1 MLVGYARVSTKEQN
15 YEMQIQALRNAGCE
29 KIFSEKE
36 SGNSDDRREFK
47 KALTFLR
54 EGDTLIVW
62 KLDRL
67 GRSISQSSRVLETL
81 KEKKVSVVSL
91 IENIDTRTIFGEWLF
106 YFASIFAEME
116 RNSIIER
123 TKAGIKFAREQGV
136 RIGRP
141 PKMTEDNIE
150 IIRELLKAGWTVKK
164 IAEKLGISQ
173 SSIYAYFPSD
183 ILKDLRPTALQNLPK
198 TFLCRR
204 QFTFT

>member
-29 KIFSEKE
+29 KTFSEKE

-183 ILKDLRPTALQNLPK
+183 ILEDLRPTAL
-198 TFLCRR
+198 
-204 QFTFT
+204 

>member
-15 YEMQIQALRNAGCE
+15 YEMQIQALRNARCE

-183 ILKDLRPTALQNLPK
+183 ILKDLRPTAL
-198 TFLCRR
+198 
-204 QFTFT
+204 

>member
-15 YEMQIQALRNAGCE
+15 YKMQIQALRNAGCE

-183 ILKDLRPTALQNLPK
+183 ILKDLRPTAL
-198 TFLCRR
+198 
-204 QFTFT
+204 

>member
-150 IIRELLKAGWTVKK
+150 IIRELLNAGWTVKK

-183 ILKDLRPTALQNLPK
+183 ILKDLRPTAL
-198 TFLCRR
+198 
-204 QFTFT
+204 

>member
-29 KIFSEKE
+29 KFFSEKE

-183 ILKDLRPTALQNLPK
+183 ILEDLRPKVL
-198 TFLCRR
+198 
-204 QFTFT
+204 

>member
-36 SGNSDDRREFK
+36 SGNSDGRREFK

-183 ILKDLRPTALQNLPK
+183 ILEDLRSKAL
-198 TFLCRR
+198 
-204 QFTFT
+204 

>member
-36 SGNSDDRREFK
+36 SGSSDDRREFK

-67 GRSISQSSRVLETL
+67 GRSVSQSSRFLEIL

-123 TKAGIKFAREQGV
+123 TKAGIKFAREKGV

-150 IIRELLKAGWTVKK
+150 IIRELLKVGWTVKK

-183 ILKDLRPTALQNLPK
+183 IIEDLRPKAL
-198 TFLCRR
+198 
-204 QFTFT
+204 